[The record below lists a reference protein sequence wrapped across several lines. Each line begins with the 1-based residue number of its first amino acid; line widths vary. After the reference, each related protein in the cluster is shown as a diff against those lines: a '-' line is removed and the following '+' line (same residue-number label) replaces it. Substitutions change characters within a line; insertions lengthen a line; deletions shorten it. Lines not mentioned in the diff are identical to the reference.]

1 MSDVLTHPADAP
13 RSTAHGTPAGLSAED
28 RDLQR
33 KGRDFLFALAGAL
46 RALQLY
52 PLENQAVVDALSGL
66 EAAALAVL
74 DQDDEMVVRYV
85 GDFFFVNDVRLRV
98 DLASYATYGQ
108 VGRALQRHRIGQL
121 EVFRGAERGEWT
133 ALLALVNA
141 EPNEEDPFGA
151 FFDRLGRTAV
161 LHLGVGPDREGE
173 RDPTG
178 DKGRQ
183 IAKRT
188 YAQTVAV
195 AREAMSGLRMGRG
208 VSLRPVKRAVQAIVD
223 QVLTNEASIVG
234 LTTLRDYDEY
244 TFTHSV
250 NVCIFSVALGK
261 KLGFDKHQLYEL
273 GLGALLHDVGK
284 VRMPLELI
292 NKAGPLSAEELP
304 VLQEHPTEGLLSLFE
319 MRGLSEMPLRA
330 MLVAY
335 EHHMKVDQTGYPRS
349 VRRRE
354 PTLFGRIVAV
364 ADGFDAATTKRS
376 YQAQPWPADKVLR
389 EMRDNHTRGFD
400 PLVVKAFVSM
410 TGIYPVGSVV
420 ILDTY
425 ELAVVCQTNPNPECL
440 HQPIVKVVYDSLGVP
455 VVPPRTVDL
464 SEIDPAT
471 GRARRSI
478 IKTTDPERYG
488 INVGDYFV

>member
-1 MSDVLTHPADAP
+1 MTDLLAQTAPAQGSPALT
-13 RSTAHGTPAGLSAED
+13 AED

-33 KGRDFLFALAGAL
+33 RGRDFLFAFGGAL

-52 PLENQAVVDALSGL
+52 PLENQAVVTALGEL
-66 EAAALAVL
+66 EAAAAAMLAAE
-74 DQDDEMVVRYV
+74 DEAVIRYV
-85 GDFFFVNDVRLRV
+85 GDFFFVSDVRLRV

-108 VGRALQRHRIGQL
+108 IGRALSRHRIGQI
-121 EVFRGAERGEWT
+121 EVFRGVERGEWT
-133 ALLALVNA
+133 ALLSLING
-141 EPNEEDPFGA
+141 EPADDDPFGA
-151 FFDRLGRTAV
+151 FFERLGRTAV
-161 LHLGVGPDREGE
+161 LHLAVGPDREGE
-173 RDPTG
+173 PDPTG
-178 DKGRQ
+178 DKARQ
-183 IAKRT
+183 LAKRT

-195 AREAMSGLRMGRG
+195 AREAMTGLRMGRG

-250 NVCIFSVALGK
+250 NVCIFSVTLGK

-292 NKAGPLSAEELP
+292 NKAGPLTAEELP

-319 MRGLSEMPLRA
+319 MRGLSELPLRA
-330 MLVAY
+330 MLIAY
-335 EHHMKVDQTGYPRS
+335 EHHMKIDQTGYPRS
-349 VRRRE
+349 IRSRN
-354 PTLFGRIVAV
+354 PTLFARIVAV

-376 YQAQPWPADKVLR
+376 YQAQPWPADRVLR
-389 EMRDNHTRGFD
+389 EMRDNPARGFD
-400 PLVVKAFVSM
+400 PLVVKAFVAM

-420 ILDTY
+420 ILDSY
-425 ELAVVCQTNPNPECL
+425 EMAVVVQTNPNPEAL
-440 HQPIVKVVYDSLGVP
+440 HQPIVKVIYDSLGVP
-455 VVPPRTVDL
+455 VSPARAVDL
-464 SEIDPAT
+464 SELDPAT
-471 GRARRSI
+471 GKPRYSI

>member
-1 MSDVLTHPADAP
+1 MTDLLAQTAPAQGSPALT
-13 RSTAHGTPAGLSAED
+13 AED

-33 KGRDFLFALAGAL
+33 RGRDFLFAFGGAL

-52 PLENQAVVDALSGL
+52 PLENQAVVTALGEL
-66 EAAALAVL
+66 EAAAAAMLAAE
-74 DQDDEMVVRYV
+74 DEAVIRYV
-85 GDFFFVNDVRLRV
+85 GDFFFVSDVRLRV

-108 VGRALQRHRIGQL
+108 IGRALSRHRIGQI
-121 EVFRGAERGEWT
+121 EVFRGVERGEWT
-133 ALLALVNA
+133 ALLSLING
-141 EPNEEDPFGA
+141 EPADDDPFGA
-151 FFDRLGRTAV
+151 FFERLGRTAV
-161 LHLGVGPDREGE
+161 LHLAVGPDREGE
-173 RDPTG
+173 PDPTG
-178 DKGRQ
+178 DKARQ
-183 IAKRT
+183 LAKRT

-195 AREAMSGLRMGRG
+195 AREAMTGLRMGRG

-234 LTTLRDYDEY
+234 LTTLRDYDVY

-250 NVCIFSVALGK
+250 NVCIFSVTLGK

-292 NKAGPLSAEELP
+292 NKAGPLTAEELP

-319 MRGLSEMPLRA
+319 MRGLSELPLRA
-330 MLVAY
+330 MLIAY
-335 EHHMKVDQTGYPRS
+335 EHHMKIDQTGYPRS
-349 VRRRE
+349 IRSRN
-354 PTLFGRIVAV
+354 PTLFARIVAV

-376 YQAQPWPADKVLR
+376 YQAQPWPADRVLR
-389 EMRDNHTRGFD
+389 EMRDNPARGFD
-400 PLVVKAFVSM
+400 PLVVKAFVAM

-420 ILDTY
+420 ILDSY
-425 ELAVVCQTNPNPECL
+425 EMAVVVQTNPNPEAL
-440 HQPIVKVVYDSLGVP
+440 HQPIVKVIYDSLGVP
-455 VVPPRTVDL
+455 VSPARAVDL
-464 SEIDPAT
+464 SELDPAT
-471 GRARRSI
+471 GKPRYSI

>member
-1 MSDVLTHPADAP
+1 MSDVLAHPADAP
-13 RSTAHGTPAGLSAED
+13 RTAQGSPLLSAED

-33 KGRDFLFALAGAL
+33 RGRDLVFALAGAL

-52 PLENQAVVDALSGL
+52 PLENQAVGEALGVL
-66 EAAALAVL
+66 EAAAAAVMGL
-74 DQDDEMVVRYV
+74 DDEIVLRYV
-85 GDFFFVNDVRLRV
+85 GDFFFVNDVRLRQ

-108 VGRALQRHRIGQL
+108 VGRALHRHRIGQL
-121 EVFRGAERGEWT
+121 EVFRGVERGEWT
-133 ALLALVNA
+133 ALLALINA
-141 EPNEEDPFGA
+141 DPEAENPFGA
-151 FFDRLGRTAV
+151 FFERLGRTAV
-161 LHLGVGPDREGE
+161 LHLAVGPDRDDDP
-173 RDPTG
+173 DPTG
-178 DKGRQ
+178 DKARQ
-183 IAKRT
+183 LAKRT

-195 AREAMSGLRMGRG
+195 ARDAMTGLRIGRG

-250 NVCIFSVALGK
+250 NVCIFAVALGK
-261 KLGFDKHQLYEL
+261 KLGFNKHQLYEL

-284 VRMPLELI
+284 VRMPLELL
-292 NKAGPLSAEELP
+292 NKEGPLTPEEFP
-304 VLQEHPTEGLLSLFE
+304 VMQQHPTEGLLSLFE
-319 MRGLSEMPLRA
+319 MRGLSEVPLRA

-335 EHHMKVDQTGYPRS
+335 EHHMKIDQTGYPQS
-349 VRRRE
+349 IRRRE

-376 YQAQPWPADKVLR
+376 YQAQPWTPDRVLK
-389 EMRDNHTRGFD
+389 EMRDNPLRGFD
-400 PLVVKAFVSM
+400 PLVVKAFISM

-425 ELAVVCQTNPNPECL
+425 ELAVVVQPNPNPEAM
-440 HQPIVKVVYDSLGVP
+440 HQPIVRVVFDSLGVP
-455 VVPPRTVDL
+455 IHPPRTLDL
-464 SEIDPAT
+464 SETDAA
-471 GRARRSI
+471 GRPRHSI
-478 IKTTDPERYG
+478 IKTTDPQRYG

>member
-1 MSDVLTHPADAP
+1 MSDTLIPGGEATRAAAQPSPA
-13 RSTAHGTPAGLSAED
+13 LSAED

-33 KGRDFLFALAGAL
+33 RGRDLLFALAGAL

-52 PLENQAVVDALSGL
+52 PLENQAVVHALGEL
-66 EAAALAVL
+66 EAAAAALL
-74 DQDDEMVVRYV
+74 GGESEIVVRYV
-85 GDFFFVNDVRLRV
+85 ADFFFVNDVRLRV

-108 VGRALQRHRIGQL
+108 VGRALSRHRIGQL

-141 EPNEEDPFGA
+141 EPAEEDPFGA
-151 FFDRLGRTAV
+151 FFERLGKTAV
-161 LHLGVGPDREGE
+161 LHLAVGPDREGE
-173 RDPTG
+173 PDPTG
-178 DKGRQ
+178 DKARQ

-195 AREAMSGLRMGRG
+195 AREAMTGLRMGRG

-234 LTTLRDYDEY
+234 LTTLRDYDVY

-250 NVCIFSVALGK
+250 NVCIFSVTLGK
-261 KLGFDKHQLYEL
+261 KLGFGKAELYEL

-284 VRMPLELI
+284 VRMPVELI
-292 NKAGPLSAEELP
+292 NKPGALTAEEMA
-304 VLQEHPTEGLLSLFE
+304 VLQDHPVEGLLSLFE
-319 MRGLSEMPLRA
+319 MRGLSELPLRA

-349 VRRRE
+349 IRPRQ

-364 ADGFDAATTKRS
+364 ADAFDAATTKRS
-376 YQAQPWPADKVLR
+376 YQSQPWSADRVLR
-389 EMRDNHTRGFD
+389 EMRDNPGRGFD
-400 PLVVKAFVSM
+400 PLVVKAFISM

-425 ELAVVCQTNPNPECL
+425 ELAVVVQANPDPEAL
-440 HQPIVKVVYDSLGVP
+440 HQPIVKVVFDSLGVP
-455 VVPPRTVDL
+455 VSPPRLVDL
-464 SEIDPAT
+464 SET
-471 GRARRSI
+471 GADGRPVRSI

>member
-1 MSDVLTHPADAP
+1 MSDVLTHPAEGSRGAP
-13 RSTAHGTPAGLSAED
+13 PSGLTGEE

-33 KGRDFLFALAGAL
+33 RGRDFLFALAGAL

-52 PLENQAVVDALSGL
+52 PLENQAVVDALNAL
-66 EAAALAVL
+66 EASAAAVL
-74 DQDDEMVVRYV
+74 GVDDEMMVRYV

-133 ALLALVNA
+133 ALLSLVNG
-141 EPNEEDPFGA
+141 EPGDEEPFAA
-151 FFDRLGRTAV
+151 FFDRLGKTAV
-161 LHLGVGPDREGE
+161 LHLGVGPDRDSED
-173 RDPTG
+173 RTG

-261 KLGFDKHQLYEL
+261 KLGFDKRQLYEL

-292 NKAGPLSAEELP
+292 NKAGPLTKEEFP

-335 EHHMKVDQTGYPRS
+335 EHHMKIDQSGYPRS
-349 VRRRE
+349 IRRRE

-376 YQAQPWPADKVLR
+376 YQAQPWTADRVLR
-389 EMRDNHTRGFD
+389 EMRDNPTRGFD
-400 PLVVKAFVSM
+400 PLVVKAFISM
-410 TGIYPVGSVV
+410 TGIYPVGSAV
-420 ILDTY
+420 ILDTF

-440 HQPIVKVVYDSLGVP
+440 HQPIVKVIYDSLGVP
-455 VVPPRTVDL
+455 VVPPGTVDL
-464 SEIDPAT
+464 SETDPAT
-471 GRARRSI
+471 GKPLRSI

>member
-1 MSDVLTHPADAP
+1 MSEVMTHPAESRATTQASP
-13 RSTAHGTPAGLSAED
+13 VLTAED

-33 KGRDFLFALAGAL
+33 RGRDLVFALAGAL

-52 PLENQAVVDALSGL
+52 PLENQAVVDALAGL
-66 EAAALAVL
+66 EAAAAAVMGH
-74 DQDDEMVVRYV
+74 DDEIVIRYV
-85 GDFFFVNDVRLRV
+85 GDFFFVNDVRLRQ

-108 VGRALQRHRIGQL
+108 VGRALHRHRIGQL
-121 EVFRGAERGEWT
+121 EVFHGVERGEWT
-133 ALLALVNA
+133 ALLTLINA
-141 EPNEEDPFGA
+141 EPDEESPFQA

-161 LHLGVGPDREGE
+161 LHLAIGPDREGE
-173 RDPTG
+173 PDPTG
-178 DKGRQ
+178 DRARQ
-183 IAKRT
+183 MAKRT

-292 NKAGPLSAEELP
+292 NKAGPLSPQELP

-330 MLVAY
+330 MLIAY
-335 EHHMKVDQTGYPRS
+335 EHHMKIDQTGYPRS
-349 VRRRE
+349 IRVRE

-376 YQAQPWPADKVLR
+376 YQAQPWPPDKVLR
-389 EMRDNHTRGFD
+389 EMRDNPSRGFD
-400 PLVVKAFVSM
+400 PLVVKAFISM

-420 ILDTY
+420 ILDTF
-425 ELAVVCQTNPNPECL
+425 ELAVVVQANPDPQAM
-440 HQPIVKVVYDSLGVP
+440 HQPIVRVVYDSLGVP
-455 VVPPRTVDL
+455 VHPPRTIDL
-464 SEIDPAT
+464 SETDAAGKPL
-471 GRARRSI
+471 RSI

>member
-1 MSDVLTHPADAP
+1 MSDVLTHPAESP
-13 RSTAHGTPAGLSAED
+13 RNPAQGSPTLTAED

-33 KGRDFLFALAGAL
+33 RGRDLLFALAGAL

-52 PLENQAVVDALSGL
+52 PLENQAVVNSLAELEHAARGL
-66 EAAALAVL
+66 MAH
-74 DQDDEMVVRYV
+74 QDEVVIRYV

-108 VGRALQRHRIGQL
+108 VGRALSRHRIGQV
-121 EVFRGAERGEWT
+121 EVFNGAESGEWT
-133 ALLALVNA
+133 ALLSLINA
-141 EPNEEDPFGA
+141 EPAEHDPFGV
-151 FFDRLGRTAV
+151 FFERLGRTAV
-161 LHLGVGPDREGE
+161 LHLAVGPDREGE
-173 RDPTG
+173 PDPTG
-178 DKGRQ
+178 DKARQ
-183 IAKRT
+183 LAKRT

-195 AREAMSGLRMGRG
+195 AREAMTGMRMGRG

-234 LTTLRDYDEY
+234 LTTLRDYDVY

-250 NVCIFSVALGK
+250 NVCIFSVTLGK

-284 VRMPLELI
+284 VRMPVELI
-292 NKAGPLSAEELP
+292 NKAGPLTAEELP

-319 MRGLSEMPLRA
+319 MRGLSELPLRA
-330 MLVAY
+330 MLIAY

-349 VRRRE
+349 IRLRE

-376 YQAQPWPADKVLR
+376 YQAQPWPADKVLG
-389 EMRDNHTRGFD
+389 EMRDNPTRGFD
-400 PLVVKAFVSM
+400 PLVVKAFVAM

-420 ILDTY
+420 ILDSF
-425 ELAVVCQTNPNPECL
+425 ELAVVVQVNPDPQAL
-440 HQPIVKVVYDSLGVP
+440 HQPIVKVIYDSMGIP
-455 VVPPRTVDL
+455 VSPPRTVDL
-464 SEIDPAT
+464 SEVDPAT
-471 GRARRSI
+471 GKPRRSI

>member
-1 MSDVLTHPADAP
+1 
-13 RSTAHGTPAGLSAED
+13 
-28 RDLQR
+28 
-33 KGRDFLFALAGAL
+33 
-46 RALQLY
+46 
-52 PLENQAVVDALSGL
+52 
-66 EAAALAVL
+66 
-74 DQDDEMVVRYV
+74 
-85 GDFFFVNDVRLRV
+85 
-98 DLASYATYGQ
+98 
-108 VGRALQRHRIGQL
+108 
-121 EVFRGAERGEWT
+121 
-133 ALLALVNA
+133 
-141 EPNEEDPFGA
+141 
-151 FFDRLGRTAV
+151 
-161 LHLGVGPDREGE
+161 
-173 RDPTG
+173 
-178 DKGRQ
+178 
-183 IAKRT
+183 
-188 YAQTVAV
+188 
-195 AREAMSGLRMGRG
+195 MGRG

-292 NKAGPLSAEELP
+292 NKAGPLSPQELP

-330 MLVAY
+330 MLIAY
-335 EHHMKVDQTGYPRS
+335 EHHMKIDQTGYPRS
-349 VRRRE
+349 IRVRE

-389 EMRDNHTRGFD
+389 EMRDNPSRGFD
-400 PLVVKAFVSM
+400 PLVVKAFISM

-420 ILDTY
+420 ILDTF
-425 ELAVVCQTNPNPECL
+425 ELAVVVQANPDPQAM
-440 HQPIVKVVYDSLGVP
+440 HQPIVRVVYDSLGVP
-455 VVPPRTVDL
+455 VHPPRTIDL
-464 SEIDPAT
+464 SETDAAGKPL
-471 GRARRSI
+471 RSI

>member
-1 MSDVLTHPADAP
+1 MTDALAHPAEVRTA
-13 RSTAHGTPAGLSAED
+13 AHGSGLSAED

-52 PLENQAVVDALSGL
+52 PLENQAVVDALNAL
-66 EAAALAVL
+66 EAAAMGVL
-74 DQDDEMVVRYV
+74 GHDDEMVVRYV
-85 GDFFFVNDVRLRV
+85 GDFFFVNDMRLRV

-108 VGRALQRHRIGQL
+108 VGRALQRHRIGQV

-133 ALLALVNA
+133 ALLALVNSD
-141 EPNEEDPFGA
+141 PQNEEDPFGA

-183 IAKRT
+183 LAKRT

-261 KLGFDKHQLYEL
+261 KLGFSKHQLYEL

-292 NKAGPLSAEELP
+292 NKAGPLTPEEFP
-304 VLQEHPTEGLLSLFE
+304 VLQEHPAEGLLSLFE
-319 MRGLSEMPLRA
+319 MRGLSEVPLRA

-349 VRRRE
+349 IRQRE

-389 EMRDNHTRGFD
+389 EMRDNTTRGFD
-400 PLVVKAFVSM
+400 PLVVKAFISM

-420 ILDTY
+420 ILDSY
-425 ELAVVCQTNPNPECL
+425 ELAVVVQTNPNPECL
-440 HQPIVKVVYDSLGVP
+440 HQPIVKVIHDSMGIP

-471 GRARRSI
+471 GGPRRTI

>member
-1 MSDVLTHPADAP
+1 MSDVLTHPAEV
-13 RSTAHGTPAGLSAED
+13 RGGAHGPGITAED

-33 KGRDFLFALAGAL
+33 RGRDFLFALAGAL

-52 PLENQAVVDALSGL
+52 PLENQAVVDALNAL

-74 DQDDEMVVRYV
+74 GHDDEMVVRYV
-85 GDFFFVNDVRLRV
+85 GDFFFVNDMRLRV

-108 VGRALQRHRIGQL
+108 VGRALARHRIGQL

-141 EPNEEDPFGA
+141 DPPAGEDPFGA

-173 RDPTG
+173 ADPTG

-183 IAKRT
+183 LAKRT

-261 KLGFDKHQLYEL
+261 KLGFSKQQLYEL

-292 NKAGPLSAEELP
+292 NKAGPLTPEEFP
-304 VLQEHPTEGLLSLFE
+304 VLQEHPAEGLLSLFE
-319 MRGLSEMPLRA
+319 MRGLSEVPLRA

-335 EHHMKVDQTGYPRS
+335 EHHMKVDQSGYPRS
-349 VRRRE
+349 IRQRE

-389 EMRDNHTRGFD
+389 EMRDNTTRGFD
-400 PLVVKAFVSM
+400 PLVVKAFISM

-420 ILDTY
+420 ILDSY
-425 ELAVVCQTNPNPECL
+425 ELAVVVQTNPDPQCL
-440 HQPIVKVVYDSLGVP
+440 HQPIVKVIYDSMGIPLSP
-455 VVPPRTVDL
+455 ARTVDL

-471 GRARRSI
+471 GGPRRTI